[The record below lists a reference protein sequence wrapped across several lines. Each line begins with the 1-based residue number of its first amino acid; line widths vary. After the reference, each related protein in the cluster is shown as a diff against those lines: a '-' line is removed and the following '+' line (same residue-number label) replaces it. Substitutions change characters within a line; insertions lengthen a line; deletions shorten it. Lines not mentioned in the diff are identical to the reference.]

1 MLCCSLWRLLRIPS
15 RRIDVGIR
23 LTALAPTLTTRTSR
37 YQRLFSS
44 QGARLLRLY
53 AFFSHGNPP
62 HTHIPIS
69 FPVQVLTGA
78 PAATS
83 AACCSA
89 CAVYNAK
96 LGNNTC
102 GIGVWHNLSPPL
114 CVLKFSA
121 NMPVK
126 GHLVIGFIPPPQPLV
141 FRYAHDP
148 LRILHPHLGLFV
160 HWCVARDCLTPTP
173 RHHTAPCLL

>member
-1 MLCCSLWRLLRIPS
+1 MRICALLLSLASSSHSLQADRCGHSPYSAGTDFNDPNIT
-15 RRIDVGIR
+15 V
-23 LTALAPTLTTRTSR
+23 PTLI
-37 YQRLFSS
+37 
-44 QGARLLRLY
+44 
-53 AFFSHGNPP
+53 FFSRCTLVTLVTHSFPVAIPP

-148 LRILHPHLGLFV
+148 LRIIHPHL
-160 HWCVARDCLTPTP
+160 
-173 RHHTAPCLL
+173 CLL